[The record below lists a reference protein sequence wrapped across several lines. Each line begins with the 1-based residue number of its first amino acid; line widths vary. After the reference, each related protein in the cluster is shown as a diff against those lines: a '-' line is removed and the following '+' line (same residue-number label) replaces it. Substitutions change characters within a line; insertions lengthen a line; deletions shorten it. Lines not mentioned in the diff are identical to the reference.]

1 MASLLFTIG
10 GAVVDVLAFS
20 STNFAKERIKRDLAE
35 EELQRARDKW
45 NEDQM
50 KQLDFVNKR
59 LHETKE
65 ARTYINNVDEAVFE
79 HYREFAKTIK
89 PSPPETQLSYFYHP
103 SETQKNDELLF
114 LQLVWVLQ
122 HMPCVINLKIYEER
136 YIKPTMS
143 LIAFEPAVNQEESC
157 IKLHLYRKKISNHG
171 YQDKPFDKLIYHL
184 QKKYIIL
191 IVM

>member
-10 GAVVDVLAFS
+10 GSVVDALAFS
-20 STNFAKERIKRDLAE
+20 STNFAKERKKRDLAE

-65 ARTYINNVDEAVFE
+65 ATTYINNVDEAVFE

-103 SETQKNDELLF
+103 SE
-114 LQLVWVLQ
+114 
-122 HMPCVINLKIYEER
+122 R
-136 YIKPTMS
+136 
-143 LIAFEPAVNQEESC
+143 
-157 IKLHLYRKKISNHG
+157 
-171 YQDKPFDKLIYHL
+171 
-184 QKKYIIL
+184 QKK
-191 IVM
+191 